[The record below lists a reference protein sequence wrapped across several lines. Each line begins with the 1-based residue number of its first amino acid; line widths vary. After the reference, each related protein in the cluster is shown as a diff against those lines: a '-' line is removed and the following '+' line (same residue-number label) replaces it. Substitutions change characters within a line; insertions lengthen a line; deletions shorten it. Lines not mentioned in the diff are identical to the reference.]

1 MNLRE
6 GTRRLALLLGVVG
19 AIAGLFVSYLEVQS
33 ISTEKANHAKFERLA
48 TSDVVEQTRKTQA
61 GWSTID
67 PKTGERVEWDQEIG
81 KGGIKTIHWTTDSA
95 IAFIV
100 TDDGNFVFLTAAPSV
115 WEYLLV
121 VFYPILGFVIPYG
134 LVRAV
139 GWVAVGFVASA
150 K

>member
-1 MNLRE
+1 VNLRE
-6 GTRRLALLLGVVG
+6 GTRRLALLLGVMG
-19 AIAGLFVSYLEVQS
+19 AIAGVFASYLEVQS
-33 ISTEKANHAKFERLA
+33 ISTERANHAKFERLA

-81 KGGIKTIHWTTDSA
+81 KGGIKTIHWTTDFA

-121 VFYPILGFVIPYG
+121 VFYPVLGFIIPWG
-134 LVRAV
+134 AVRAI
-139 GWVAVGFVASA
+139 GWVVAGFVPST